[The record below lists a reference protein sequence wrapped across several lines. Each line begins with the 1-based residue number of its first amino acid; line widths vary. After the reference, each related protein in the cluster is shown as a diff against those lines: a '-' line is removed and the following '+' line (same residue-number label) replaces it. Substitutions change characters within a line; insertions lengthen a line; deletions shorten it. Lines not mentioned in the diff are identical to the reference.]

1 MAISPNGRF
10 VAAGSLGTVIR
21 IWETETGR
29 LLETL
34 GDHRDTVYSVSFTPD
49 GKSLLSGS
57 LDKTLKMWDV
67 SRLGQ
72 ELEGYTSRCKMS
84 LTGHKVRFS
93 PSFLPTELMR
103 G

>member
-1 MAISPNGRF
+1 MTISPNGRF

-57 LDKTLKMWDV
+57 LDKTLKVWDV

-84 LTGHKVRFS
+84 LTGHKVWFS
-93 PSFLPTELMR
+93 PWFLFMELMR